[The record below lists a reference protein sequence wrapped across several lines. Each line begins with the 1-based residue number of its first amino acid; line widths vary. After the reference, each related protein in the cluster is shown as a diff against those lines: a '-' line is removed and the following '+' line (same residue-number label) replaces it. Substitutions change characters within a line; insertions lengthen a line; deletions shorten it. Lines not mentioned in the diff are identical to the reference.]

1 MNSAFGFRE
10 PALEKRTV
18 NDILGMAVPELGFMG
33 NNKPLTCTPQI
44 YYRRDCRA
52 LCRFPS
58 VPDARNFFAI
68 DAAAAAAAA
77 NSFGGREEEERL

>member
-58 VPDARNFFAI
+58 VPDATHFFAI
-68 DAAAAAAAA
+68 GAAAAA
-77 NSFGGREEEERL
+77 NSRSGGEEREGERL